1 MPESQMRV
9 TTVLPVPR
17 VWSKLNASDVTNLMA
32 IPRAAHT
39 DVSHSRLRGVSTKN
53 GDGQRGPRPRRLLVA
68 PGTLLGYAAHPSL
81 G

>member
-9 TTVLPVPR
+9 TTVLSVPR
-17 VWSKLNASDVTNLMA
+17 VSAKLNASHVTNLMA

-39 DVSHSRLRGVSTKN
+39 DVSHSCLRGVSTKN
-53 GDGQRGPRPRRLLVA
+53 GDGERGARPRRLLVA
-68 PGTLLGYAAHPSL
+68 PGTLLGYAAHPSR